1 MNLTKIKEF
10 VKNRNSDEE
19 IQQSVSLYEQGKNEE
34 NISKR
39 NRLYLES
46 FQKYNRN
53 LDGLFELVKYHRL
66 KGEFKKGFDLGMRYI
81 LKFGYSIE
89 VFPKTNNV
97 DIYKYRFLDELY
109 LCAYYI
115 GEYGKACDIISSLIS
130 SEHND
135 EKGVESE
142 LSRDFNRMGKNLQYV
157 LDKLNTQ
164 KIPDKIE
171 KTRNIRNN
179 KHSTIGVGVPCIPR
193 DFDVLSK
200 LLDSI
205 SRQTLQPLE
214 VVVSLSNAS
223 ETDSQKFKEI
233 LLKYSDIRFKT
244 FITGNSHNASQN
256 RNVILEYFHD
266 QHEFE
271 ILSFIDSD
279 DEMHSQRLE
288 IVSKSFVKYSC
299 DLLLHGYFTDS
310 EPDLPEWFRIR
321 NNDEV
326 KYLLQRN
333 KNIISWS
340 DGRLHYGHVSMSK
353 QVKIKQNTKM
363 KIGEDYQFVYDT
375 YLQNKKI
382 YHLQIPLSKYIKNTQ
397 NTQNSMSFCF
407 TLYNR
412 MKMNIDDRNILTL
425 FPKCLKS
432 LLNIKKDSEEWEIC
446 VSDFGSTDVNVQNEL
461 AKIISSYD
469 NVTFKF
475 IEIQDKFSRG
485 LGLNKAF
492 ELSTKETIF
501 FVDVDMLFLD
511 RTVID
516 NTIKYVKSGKVY
528 FPMCSSFKNIYH
540 TEYFCQKYG
549 YGNMAISRNNFTK
562 HKWMIKYTW
571 GNEDDDMHH
580 YWKNN
585 TERDY
590 VESFCHQWHPT
601 PTDVPEHRR
610 MIGDKVD
617 NNLKNF
623 LYISPNGTFVQK
635 VKFINNYYSL
645 AKRDFKKLIVN
656 ENKEFQKQ
664 FYKLFNTVPDLQFQK
679 MEHQPEYSGIN
690 ITQNHLDWGLFEV
703 NTRQIEK
710 LQKYSSKMKKG
721 KYIALSIFQMSKYL
735 EIDYTPFDGMIE
747 KNKDKSIF
755 LYTNDENI
763 LQRFR
768 EKYLNVYTNTSKNRD
783 IENMILCIM
792 SDQFLG
798 TELCNTSELIT
809 NIRNKHQ
816 NITRIQFKDFWPIFN
831 DTLNFFTE
839 NLTKYGYNYEVV
851 NSNPDIIIFS
861 VFGNYHRKLQ
871 KGIIDEKIHKVFYT
885 GENVPPIPNA
895 NINLTFH
902 NDSQHNN
909 IRLPLWILHGGNKIK
924 NKKLSPKETSNFC
937 CFVYSNQIYYRNLFC
952 QKLSQYKK
960 VDCGGDC
967 LNNIGEKVIDKI
979 NFQSKY
985 KFCIAYENSSSPGY
999 TTEKILDAYSSNCIP
1014 IYYGSDTITDDFN
1027 SETFINAH
1035 DFDSD
1040 EDLINYIK
1048 KVDTNKDLYDSFMNK
1063 PIFSKKWLTRFKD
1076 SNETYFRNIMK
1087 NIFSI

>member
-10 VKNRNSDEE
+10 VKNRNNNEE
-19 IQQSVSLYEQGKNEE
+19 IQKSISLYEQGKSEE
-34 NISKR
+34 NITKR
-39 NRLYLES
+39 NKLYLES

-66 KGEFKKGFDLGMRYI
+66 KGEFKKGFDLGMKYI
-81 LKFGYSIE
+81 LKFGYCIE
-89 VFPKTNNV
+89 YFSQTKNV
-97 DIYKYRFLDELY
+97 DIYKYRFLDEMY

-115 GEYGKACDIISSLIS
+115 GKYGKAYDIISSLIS
-130 SEHND
+130 SEHNN

-171 KTRNIRNN
+171 KTKNIQNN
-179 KHSTIGVGVPCIPR
+179 KHSTIGVGIPCIPR
-193 DFDVLSK
+193 DFEILSR

-205 SRQTLQPLE
+205 TRQTLQPFE

-223 ETDSQKFKEI
+223 ETDSYTFKEI
-233 LLKYSDIRFKT
+233 LLKYPDIRFKT
-244 FITGNSHNASQN
+244 FITGNSYNASQN
-256 RNVILEYFHD
+256 RNVILDYFHN
-266 QHEFE
+266 QYKFE

-288 IVSKSFVKYSC
+288 IISKSFVKYSC
-299 DLLLHGYFTDS
+299 DLLLHGYFTGS

-321 NNDEV
+321 NDDEV
-326 KYLLQRN
+326 KKLLG
-333 KNIISWS
+333 KNRGIIHWS
-340 DGRLHYGHVSMSK
+340 DGRLHHGHVSISK
-353 QVKIKQNTKM
+353 QVHIKQNVNM
-363 KIGEDYQFVYDT
+363 KIGEDYQFVYDN

-382 YHLQIPLSKYIKNTQ
+382 YHLQIPLSKYIKNTRNIQ
-397 NTQNSMSFCF
+397 NTKINNSMSFCF

-412 MKMNIDDRNILTL
+412 MKMNIDKMNTLTL

-432 LLNIKKDSEEWEIC
+432 LLNTKKDSEKWEIC

-461 AKIISSYD
+461 AKIISNYD
-469 NVTFKF
+469 NVSFKF
-475 IEIQDKFSRG
+475 IEIKDKFSRG

-516 NTIKYVKSGKVY
+516 NAIKYIESGKVY
-528 FPMCSSFKNIYH
+528 FPMCSSFNEISH

-549 YGNMAISRNNFTK
+549 YGNMAIPRDNFSK

-610 MIGDKVD
+610 MIGDKVE

-679 MEHQPEYSGIN
+679 IEHQPDYSGIN
-690 ITQNHLDWGLFEV
+690 ITQNHIDWGLFEV
-703 NTRQIEK
+703 NTREIEK
-710 LQKYSSKMKKG
+710 LQKYRSKIKKG

-735 EIDYTPFDGMIE
+735 EIDYTPFDEMIE
-747 KNKDKSIF
+747 KNKDKNIF
-755 LYTNDENI
+755 LYTNDGDV

-768 EKYLNVYTNTSKNRD
+768 EKYLNVYTITSKNRD
-783 IENMILCIM
+783 VENMILCIL

-798 TELCNTSELIT
+798 TELCNTSELIYS
-809 NIRNKHQ
+809 
-816 NITRIQFKDFWPIFN
+816 
-831 DTLNFFTE
+831 L
-839 NLTKYGYNYEVV
+839 
-851 NSNPDIIIFS
+851 
-861 VFGNYHRKLQ
+861 RK
-871 KGIIDEKIHKVFYT
+871 
-885 GENVPPIPNA
+885 
-895 NINLTFH
+895 
-902 NDSQHNN
+902 
-909 IRLPLWILHGGNKIK
+909 
-924 NKKLSPKETSNFC
+924 
-937 CFVYSNQIYYRNLFC
+937 
-952 QKLSQYKK
+952 
-960 VDCGGDC
+960 
-967 LNNIGEKVIDKI
+967 
-979 NFQSKY
+979 
-985 KFCIAYENSSSPGY
+985 
-999 TTEKILDAYSSNCIP
+999 
-1014 IYYGSDTITDDFN
+1014 
-1027 SETFINAH
+1027 
-1035 DFDSD
+1035 
-1040 EDLINYIK
+1040 
-1048 KVDTNKDLYDSFMNK
+1048 
-1063 PIFSKKWLTRFKD
+1063 
-1076 SNETYFRNIMK
+1076 
-1087 NIFSI
+1087 